1 MTDRHT
7 GPPLDMRAACREMLG
22 EQWSVPLAY
31 MLGISPRSLQR
42 MAAGQN
48 AIPPPILNHVAEML
62 SVCRA
67 IRKNVRSDSANFA
80 GMELRAAG
88 DELFGTWWQT
98 PLSNLFDI
106 SARRIELMASG
117 DEPIHASVTH
127 VLVPV
132 LLAIARSSRADAEL
146 ARIQRAAAE

>member
-1 MTDRHT
+1 
-7 GPPLDMRAACREMLG
+7 
-22 EQWSVPLAY
+22 
-31 MLGISPRSLQR
+31 

-48 AIPPPILNHVAEML
+48 AIPPPILHHVGEML

-67 IRKNVRSDSANFA
+67 VRKNVRSDGAKDDANFA